1 MGLAKVIMNDQEQ
14 RELSVSWPFTRGGLP
29 TATVASC
36 ELRPTVMCVY
46 IVPEEGEERRSGHS
60 HLAKY

>member
-1 MGLAKVIMNDQEQ
+1 MGLANVIMNDQGQ
-14 RELSVSWPFTRGGLP
+14 RELSVSWPFTRGGRP

-36 ELRPTVMCVY
+36 ELRPTFMYVY
-46 IVPEEGEERRSGHS
+46 SVPEEGDERRSGHS